1 MSEITPENVQEKLN
15 LFQQIQQQVQSLSQ
29 QVSQIDMS
37 IGETERTLEEIKD
50 VGKDATLYRAIGSV
64 MKKIEDPKQLK
75 KDLTEE
81 KERMEI
87 RNKSL
92 KNQVQKMNDELE
104 QMQKQIAPILQNV
117 QENRVT
123 DAPKR

>member
-15 LFQQIQQQVQSLSQ
+15 LFQQIQQQVQNLSQ

-50 VGKDATLYRAIGSV
+50 VGDKAILYRAIGSV
-64 MKKIEDPKQLK
+64 MKKIDDPKKLK
-75 KDLTEE
+75 KDLEEE

-87 RNKSL
+87 RNNSL
-92 KNQVQKMNDELE
+92 KNQVQKMNEELE
-104 QMQKQIAPILQNV
+104 EMQKQLTPILQNI
-117 QENRVT
+117 QENKVN
-123 DAPKR
+123 DASK

>member
-29 QVSQIDMS
+29 QISQIDMS

-50 VGKDATLYRAIGSV
+50 VGDKATLYRAIGSV
-64 MKKIEDPKQLK
+64 MKKIDNPKKLK
-75 KDLTEE
+75 KDLEEE

-87 RNKSL
+87 RNNSL
-92 KNQVQKMNDELE
+92 KGQVQKMNEELE
-104 QMQKQIAPILQNV
+104 KMQQQLAPVLQNI
-117 QENRVT
+117 QENKVT
-123 DAPKR
+123 DAPK

>member
-29 QVSQIDMS
+29 QISQIDMS

-50 VGKDATLYRAIGSV
+50 LGKKATLYRAIGSV
-64 MKKIEDPKQLK
+64 MKKIDDPKQLK
-75 KDLTEE
+75 KDLEEE

-87 RNKSL
+87 RNNSL
-92 KNQVQKMNDELE
+92 KGQVQKMIEELE
-104 QMQKQIAPILQNV
+104 ERQKELAPVLQNI
-117 QENRVT
+117 QENKVT
-123 DAPKR
+123 DAPK

>member
-92 KNQVQKMNDELE
+92 KNQVQKMNEELE
-104 QMQKQIAPILQNV
+104 QMQKQLAPILQNV
-117 QENRVT
+117 QENRLT
-123 DAPKR
+123 DAPK

>member
-1 MSEITPENVQEKLN
+1 MSDITPENVQEKLN

-29 QVSQIDMS
+29 QISQIDLS

-50 VGKDATLYRAIGSV
+50 VGKKATLYRAIGSV
-64 MKKIEDPKQLK
+64 MKKVDDNPKLI
-75 KDLTEE
+75 KDLEEE

-92 KNQVQKMNDELE
+92 KNQVEKMNTELE
-104 QMQKQIAPILQNV
+104 EMQKKLAPIMQNM
-117 QENRVT
+117 QETNGKN
-123 DAPKR
+123 APK

>member
-29 QVSQIDMS
+29 QISQIDMS

-50 VGKDATLYRAIGSV
+50 LGKKATLYRAIGSV
-64 MKKIEDPKQLK
+64 MKKIDDPKQLK
-75 KDLTEE
+75 KDLEEE

-87 RNKSL
+87 RNNSL
-92 KNQVQKMNDELE
+92 KGQVQKMNEELE
-104 QMQKQIAPILQNV
+104 QMQKQLAPVLQNI
-117 QENRVT
+117 QENKVT
-123 DAPKR
+123 NAPK

>member
-50 VGKDATLYRAIGSV
+50 VGKDAILYRAIGSV

-81 KERMEI
+81 RERMEI

-92 KNQVQKMNDELE
+92 KNQVQKMNEELE
-104 QMQKQIAPILQNV
+104 QMQKQLAPVLQNV
-117 QENRVT
+117 QESRVT
-123 DAPKR
+123 NAPK

>member
-92 KNQVQKMNDELE
+92 KNQVQKMNEELE

-123 DAPKR
+123 DAPK

>member
-29 QVSQIDMS
+29 QISQIDMS

-50 VGKDATLYRAIGSV
+50 LGKKATRYRAIGSV
-64 MKKIEDPKQLK
+64 MKKIDDPKQLK
-75 KDLTEE
+75 KDLEEE

-87 RNKSL
+87 RNNSL
-92 KNQVQKMNDELE
+92 KGQVQKMNEELE
-104 QMQKQIAPILQNV
+104 QMQKQLAPVLQNI
-117 QENRVT
+117 QENKVT
-123 DAPKR
+123 NAPK